1 MAKSSKKRERQR
13 VPKEKKRN
21 LRLWA
26 QGVRETIL
34 APHLDDYGAA
44 LDKGWRQE
52 RKYWKQVCKEYHARI
67 HWRTEDHEEPI
78 LTDWDPAAVVPKET
92 LSLEDEELKNA
103 HVKLLN
109 KVSHSSHTL

>member
-1 MAKSSKKRERQR
+1 
-13 VPKEKKRN
+13 
-21 LRLWA
+21 
-26 QGVRETIL
+26 
-34 APHLDDYGAA
+34 
-44 LDKGWRQE
+44 
-52 RKYWKQVCKEYHARI
+52 
-67 HWRTEDHEEPI
+67 